1 MVRIRNTQ
9 NKTNKINKSSISSF
23 KRTLWHERHHKS
35 SLSQSRPTRQRE
47 TLKCRLLNLITSIQ
61 YFFKLACATWRFTYS
76 MKFEA
81 CITGRHFFGDHNP
94 QMHPKQPRCSTEL
107 KEEALKEEEL
117 PDMLSIWASSLA
129 TTQPR
134 IRILLCL
141 LYGRYGMTPMI
152 LRADDVL
159 NA

>member
-1 MVRIRNTQ
+1 
-9 NKTNKINKSSISSF
+9 
-23 KRTLWHERHHKS
+23 
-35 SLSQSRPTRQRE
+35 
-47 TLKCRLLNLITSIQ
+47 
-61 YFFKLACATWRFTYS
+61 
-76 MKFEA
+76 
-81 CITGRHFFGDHNP
+81 
-94 QMHPKQPRCSTEL
+94 MHPKQPRCSTEL